1 MEDHDLDIEHH
12 QCHNAP
18 VEVSYGFLGSLWRRH
33 FGGWPYVGRQP
44 VPPRGQNISAI
55 CISLFFNRTTS
66 TMGLPSWPLGVHV
79 IFCRFG
85 HRANL
90 VTSGWL
96 GWRKTLIGNHK
107 GFYPQES
114 ISFSCKCSPRF
125 SWTTCSLSICHR
137 FGPWA
142 QFMASLAYPIGIFT
156 IPSPSADVTSPRL
169 ASWMRTTRLVWYAQ
183 ILFQSQAPLVRLP
196 RAPDP
201 RAAPTSSSSSTT
213 RCSSVPGMAPSS
225 DRSLRK
231 MAVGWLKMLD
241 LQGFPW

>member
-1 MEDHDLDIEHH
+1 MDFLDHWSGDIL
-12 QCHNAP
+12 
-18 VEVSYGFLGSLWRRH
+18 VSLLWVADH
-33 FGGWPYVGRQP
+33 MSQLHGRQP
-44 VPPRGQNISAI
+44 IPPRGQNMSAI
-55 CISLFFNRTTS
+55 CISLFFNRTTG

-85 HRANL
+85 HRAHL

-107 GFYPQES
+107 GFYPHPQ
-114 ISFSCKCSPRF
+114 F
-125 SWTTCSLSICHR
+125 SWTTCSLSTCHR

-156 IPSPSADVTSPRL
+156 IPSPSADGTSPRL

-183 ILFQSQAPLVRLP
+183 ILFQSHAPPVRP

-201 RAAPTSSSSSTT
+201 RAAPTSSSSTT

-225 DRSLRK
+225 DRPLRK
-231 MAVGWLKMLD
+231 MATDWLKM
-241 LQGFPW
+241 QFSTGFPLVIPSDLKIPSGKLT